1 MLICMLIWTKIHDYH
16 SKARAKTI
24 FFAYFC
30 FLLRHFGTSIR
41 KIIYLCTRIVQLNK
55 PEE

>member
-1 MLICMLIWTKIHDYH
+1 MLIWTKIHEYH
-16 SKARAKTI
+16 SKARAKTF
-24 FFAYFC
+24 FFADFC